1 MATAPTYPGVYI
13 EEISSGVHTI
23 TGVATS
29 ITAFVGFAPRG
40 PVNDP
45 TLVQSISEFT
55 RVFGGLS
62 AQSTMSYA
70 VNQFFLNGGRDA
82 LILRTAHLTGAGT
95 KATKGAVDVGGTG
108 TKKLSLEAASEGAWS
123 GNLLIRV
130 DHETSDKDAGSPK
143 LFNLSIKDTA
153 TGTIEVLRNL
163 PPDTSVAA
171 LIEQQSNLV
180 RATATPTA
188 RPDADAS
195 INPGDDP
202 FDPAHTDRYTPMP
215 AGQDGDQTEAD
226 LIPATDN
233 GTGVYALARA
243 DLFNLLCIP
252 PFLPA
257 GNTNAG
263 RVLGS
268 TAKGQAAKFCSDHR
282 ALFLVDP
289 HPDWTAP
296 SQITGGGTS
305 LDTYITGISSDDRK
319 NAAIYFPYFRAADP
333 EAGGAVADFPPC
345 GAVAGVMARTD
356 SERGVWKAPA
366 GVDAALSGTQGLSV
380 NLTDPENGTLN

>member
-1 MATAPTYPGVYI
+1 
-13 EEISSGVHTI
+13 
-23 TGVATS
+23 
-29 ITAFVGFAPRG
+29 
-40 PVNDP
+40 
-45 TLVQSISEFT
+45 
-55 RVFGGLS
+55 
-62 AQSTMSYA
+62 
-70 VNQFFLNGGRDA
+70 
-82 LILRTAHLTGAGT
+82 
-95 KATKGAVDVGGTG
+95 
-108 TKKLSLEAASEGAWS
+108 
-123 GNLLIRV
+123 
-130 DHETSDKDAGSPK
+130 
-143 LFNLSIKDTA
+143 
-153 TGTIEVLRNL
+153 
-163 PPDTSVAA
+163 
-171 LIEQQSNLV
+171 V
-180 RATATPTA
+180 RATATPTT
-188 RPDADAS
+188 RPDADAA

-226 LIPATDN
+226 LVPATDN

-257 GNTNAG
+257 SNASAG

-305 LDTYITGISSDDRK
+305 LDTYVTGISSDDRK

-356 SERGVWKAPA
+356 GTRGVWKAPA
-366 GVDAALSGTQGLSV
+366 GLDAGLSGVQQLKAK
-380 NLTDPENGTLN
+380 LTDDENGIVNPLGVNCLRTFPAVGNVVWGARTLQGADILASEWKYVPVRRLALFLEESLYRGTQWVVFEPNDEPLWAQIRLNVGAFMQNLFRQGAFQGSSPRDAYFVKCDGETTTQNDRDLGIVNILVGFAPLKPAEFVIIQIQQIAGQVTA

>member
-1 MATAPTYPGVYI
+1 
-13 EEISSGVHTI
+13 
-23 TGVATS
+23 
-29 ITAFVGFAPRG
+29 
-40 PVNDP
+40 
-45 TLVQSISEFT
+45 
-55 RVFGGLS
+55 
-62 AQSTMSYA
+62 
-70 VNQFFLNGGRDA
+70 
-82 LILRTAHLTGAGT
+82 
-95 KATKGAVDVGGTG
+95 
-108 TKKLSLEAASEGAWS
+108 
-123 GNLLIRV
+123 
-130 DHETSDKDAGSPK
+130 
-143 LFNLSIKDTA
+143 
-153 TGTIEVLRNL
+153 
-163 PPDTSVAA
+163 

-180 RATATPTA
+180 RATATPTT

-243 DLFNLLCIP
+243 DLFNRLCIP

-257 GNTNAG
+257 GNANAG
-263 RVLGS
+263 RVLSS

-305 LDTYITGISSDDRK
+305 LDTYVTGISSDDRK
-319 NAAIYFPYFRAADP
+319 NAPSTSILPRGIP
-333 EAGGAVADFPPC
+333 RGWRHRRLPAVEPSRGLWLGRMGRGEC
-345 GAVAGVMARTD
+345 GRRLPVST
-356 SERGVWKAPA
+356 RG
-366 GVDAALSGTQGLSV
+366 SRECSS
-380 NLTDPENGTLN
+380 